1 MIDPQTVDL
10 STEICG
16 VRLANPTVLASG
28 ILGLSGDVLARVA
41 RAGAGAVVI
50 KSCSLKPRVGHDNPV
65 VVDYGAGTINAVG
78 LANPG
83 VEAMVEEI
91 RRARELLACPDQ
103 RTGLAP
109 MRVPIIA
116 SIFANSIYD
125 FGTVARYISEAEPD
139 LIEANISCPN
149 VEEEFGQIF
158 SSTPYVAAQ
167 VTRRVKASTNIPV
180 IVKLSPNVPNIDE
193 VAKAVVAAG
202 ADAISAINTV
212 GPGMLV
218 DVETAKPVLSNRVG
232 GLGGPAIKPIAIRC
246 VYDIC
251 NAVSVPV
258 VGIGGIVT
266 GRDAAEMIT
275 VGATAVGIGSG
286 VHIRG
291 IEVFGL
297 VTRELRELMAS
308 LSLQTLGQLR
318 GRGLPEKTSSRRAES
333 P

>member
-1 MIDPQTVDL
+1 VIAPEQVDL

-16 VRLANPTVLASG
+16 VRLSNPTILASG

-41 RAGAGAVVI
+41 RSGAGAVI
-50 KSCSLKPRVGHDNPV
+50 TKSCSLKPRVGHPNPV
-65 VVDYGAGTINAVG
+65 VVDYGAGVINAVG

-83 VEAMVEEI
+83 VEAMVAEI
-91 RRARELLACPDQ
+91 RRARELLGPA
-103 RTGLAP
+103 GI
-109 MRVPIIA
+109 PIIA

-125 FGTVARYISEAEPD
+125 FGTTARYISEAEPD

-158 SSTPYVAAQ
+158 SSTPYVAGQ
-167 VTRRVKASTNIPV
+167 VTRRVKSATKIPI
-180 IVKLSPNVPNIDE
+180 IVKLSPNVPNIAE

-218 DVETAKPVLSNRVG
+218 DVETGTPVLSNRVG
-232 GLGGPAIKPIAIRC
+232 GMSGPAIRPLAVRC

-258 VGIGGIVT
+258 IGIGGIT
-266 GRDAAEMIT
+266 DGRDAAEMIS
-275 VGATAVGIGSG
+275 VGATAVGVGTA
-286 VHIRG
+286 VYRRG
-291 IEVFGL
+291 IEVFEL
-297 VTRELRELMAS
+297 MTTELRQLMARIGLSS
-308 LSLQTLGQLR
+308 LAELR
-318 GRGLPEKTSSRRAES
+318 GRALPEAAPGRVGARRR
-333 P
+333 

>member
-1 MIDPQTVDL
+1 VIDPETMDL

-16 VRLANPTVLASG
+16 VRLPNPTILASG
-28 ILGLSGDVLARVA
+28 ILGLSGDVLGRIARS
-41 RAGAGAVVI
+41 GAGAVVT
-50 KSCSLKPRVGHDNPV
+50 KSCSLKPRIGHANPV
-65 VVDYGAGTINAVG
+65 VVDYGPGAINAVG

-91 RRARELLACPDQ
+91 RRARELLEPL
-103 RTGLAP
+103 G
-109 MRVPIIA
+109 VPIIA

-125 FGTVARYISEAEPD
+125 FGTTARYISEAEPN

-158 SSTPYVAAQ
+158 SSTPYIAAQ
-167 VTRRVKASTNIPV
+167 VTRRVRASTKLPI

-202 ADAISAINTV
+202 ADAISAINSV

-218 DVETAKPVLSNRVG
+218 DVETATPILSNRVG
-232 GLGGPAIKPIAIRC
+232 GLSGPAIRPIAVRC

-251 NAVSVPV
+251 KAVSVPV
-258 VGIGGIVT
+258 IGIGGISS

-275 VGATAVGIGSG
+275 VGATAVGIGTA
-286 VHIRG
+286 VHRHG
-291 IEVFGL
+291 MDVFRL
-297 VTRELRELMAS
+297 VTEQLRDIMAR
-308 LSLQTLGQLR
+308 LDLHNLEELR
-318 GRGLPEKTSSRRAES
+318 GRALPDNAAPKSRIRQQ
-333 P
+333 